1 LPSIGLSM
9 IVKNGGE
16 ELRLCLESVRSVVDQ
31 IVIADT
37 GSTDNTAQI
46 AAEFGATVIS
56 IPWED
61 DFAKARNRALEPMT
75 TDWILVMDPDEAL
88 EEGTNGSIRSLLES
102 AQDLAGYTVPIR
114 NYFRNK
120 NVWLRGRLGSVNTDR
135 TGRASEAESFADHN
149 ACRLFRRHPDI
160 RYSGRVHELVDYRIQ
175 SLGMR
180 QGEANFRILHYG
192 QLASPDVH
200 GDKSHYYRKLGQLK
214 VEDDPTNPVAW
225 FELGSLEHT
234 RFRNHE
240 EALRCLYRAVEIA
253 PDLLEAWVSICMIQS
268 ELRNHEAALKA
279 LAPLQQDPR
288 RAFFVSYQSG
298 ELLHDLGRLT
308 EARAAFRRAIRLCPV
323 TGTFAHLL
331 EGRLGYV
338 EVRLG
343 RHKSGLF
350 KLRQLVARAPHS
362 LEHHDMLMKGCVAAG
377 DLEAAAEAAENTLK
391 HFVAVKI
398 FLRAAALRSQLQ
410 QPEKER
416 ALLLAGLRLFP
427 DSPELQQAHNR
438 LLGGKR

>member
-1 LPSIGLSM
+1 M

-16 ELRLCLESVRSVVDQ
+16 DLRLCLESVRSVVDQ

-61 DFAKARNRALEPMT
+61 HFAKARNRALEPMT
-75 TDWILVMDPDEAL
+75 TDWILVMDADEAL
-88 EEGTNGSIRSLLES
+88 EEGTNGSLRSLVES
-102 AQDLAGYTVPIR
+102 GHDLAGYTVPIR
-114 NYFRNK
+114 NYFRAK
-120 NVWLRGRLGSVNTDR
+120 TVWLRGRLGGVNNDR
-135 TGRASEAESFADHN
+135 SGRAREAQSFADHT

-160 RYSGRVHELVDYRIQ
+160 RYSGRVHELVDYKIK

-180 QGEANFRILHYG
+180 LGEANFHILHYG
-192 QLASPDVH
+192 QLAGPDLH
-200 GDKSHYYRKLGQLK
+200 GNKSHYYRKLGQLK
-214 VEDDPTNPVAW
+214 VEDEPANPVAW

-234 RFRNHE
+234 RFQNHE
-240 EALRCLYRAVEIA
+240 EALRCLYRAVAIA
-253 PDLLEAWVSICMIQS
+253 PDLLEAWVSICTIQTG
-268 ELRNHEAALKA
+268 LRNHEAALKA
-279 LAPLQQDPR
+279 LEPLKQDPS

-298 ELLHDLGRLT
+298 DLLHDLGRLE
-308 EARAAFRRAIRLCPV
+308 EARAAFRRALKLCPV
-323 TGTFAHLL
+323 TGTFAHVI
-331 EGRLGYV
+331 EGKLGYV

-350 KLRQLVARAPHS
+350 KLRQLVARAPQF
-362 LEHHDMLMKGCVAAG
+362 LEHHDMLMKACVAAG
-377 DLEAAAEAAENTLK
+377 DLEAAADAAEYTLK
-391 HFVAVKI
+391 HFFGVKI
-398 FLRAAALRSQLQ
+398 FMRAVALRSQLR

-438 LLGGKR
+438 LLGKSS